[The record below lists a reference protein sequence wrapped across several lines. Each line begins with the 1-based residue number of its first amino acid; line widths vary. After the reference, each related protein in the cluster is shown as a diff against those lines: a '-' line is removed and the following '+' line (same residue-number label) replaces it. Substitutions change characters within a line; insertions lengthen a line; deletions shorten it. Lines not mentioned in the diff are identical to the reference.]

1 MFAKIE
7 SEYKQKLKSQES
19 GNDAKQRL
27 ESKINAQQQEIQ
39 IIQKQMSEKDQKLK
53 TQIQKNH
60 DLLGELQ
67 ELSEAVHALKNDKA
81 FQRSTEI
88 IEEKEEVIHQLQSF
102 LLENV
107 KKHLETQYTVMSK
120 AQ

>member
-1 MFAKIE
+1 
-7 SEYKQKLKSQES
+7 
-19 GNDAKQRL
+19 
-27 ESKINAQQQEIQ
+27 
-39 IIQKQMSEKDQKLK
+39 MSEKDQKLK

-107 KKHLETQYTVMSK
+107 KKHLETQYAVMSK
-120 AQ
+120 AQYSDSNFQKQLQSFQQQAAKFEQ

>member
-1 MFAKIE
+1 MDNYKHKY
-7 SEYKQKLKSQES
+7 SEYKQKLKSHES

-88 IEEKEEVIHQLQSF
+88 IEEKENYRQLCGQLF
-102 LLENV
+102 DNGII
-107 KKHLETQYTVMSK
+107 K
-120 AQ
+120 